1 MENKVA
7 ITTTSFAQDGSALF
21 NLLEKNGLEVIRN
34 TFGRKLD
41 KKEIL
46 EVCEGCIGIIAG
58 TEIYDADVL
67 KGLQGLKVISRCG
80 TGTENIDIDT
90 ANSLGIKIF
99 NTPEAPTLAVAE
111 LTIALILNLLRKIN
125 QMDSYI
131 KNDKWEKLTGNLL
144 SGKKVGIIGFGR
156 IGQKVAELISIFG
169 TEIAYHDV
177 KSKSSYVKC
186 IRKEF
191 KEILSWA
198 DIITLHLSVSKED
211 CPIIG
216 DKELNLIKTGGWLI
230 NVSRGSVVDEKALY
244 YALKSNRLSGAAL
257 DVFEREPYR
266 GPLTELNNVI
276 LTPHI
281 GSYAMES
288 RIRMEKEA
296 VENLIKGLE
305 R

>member
-1 MENKVA
+1 
-7 ITTTSFAQDGSALF
+7 
-21 NLLEKNGLEVIRN
+21 
-34 TFGRKLD
+34 
-41 KKEIL
+41 
-46 EVCEGCIGIIAG
+46 
-58 TEIYDADVL
+58 
-67 KGLQGLKVISRCG
+67 
-80 TGTENIDIDT
+80 
-90 ANSLGIKIF
+90 
-99 NTPEAPTLAVAE
+99 
-111 LTIALILNLLRKIN
+111 
-125 QMDSYI
+125 
-131 KNDKWEKLTGNLL
+131 
-144 SGKKVGIIGFGR
+144 
-156 IGQKVAELISIFG
+156 
-169 TEIAYHDV
+169 
-177 KSKSSYVKC
+177 
-186 IRKEF
+186 
-191 KEILSWA
+191 
-198 DIITLHLSVSKED
+198 VSKED